1 MGTSGDGARNDFRMD
16 WAGIKDRILE
26 AGKKAGFMTQQD
38 IVKNAGGTLT
48 QQGISG
54 LGKIN
59 DGKQGTITA
68 ENLAR
73 IARVCGVS
81 LDWLIFGDQENTP
94 EHDET
99 WDTLRPY
106 GESILHMV
114 ENLHA
119 NLSFRRYSLAENSLC
134 HSSGII
140 NPFADFQYLSI
151 DIPLYP
157 YKATNEIFAEWNEN
171 GYTDFGKALQNFVN
185 DICHAYTCRYSD
197 IRNNEIK
204 NAMNEYGNCATFYFP
219 F

>member
-1 MGTSGDGARNDFRMD
+1 MDREHTKKVAQPFEINWYDVGQRIEAAR
-16 WAGIKDRILE
+16 DR
-26 AGKKAGFMTQQD
+26 AGFHSFSD
-38 IVKNAGGTLT
+38 LARCAGLSEKNDNIE
-48 QQGISG
+48 GITRETKRTMS
-54 LGKIN
+54 
-59 DGKQGTITA
+59 A
-68 ENLAR
+68 EKLAR
-73 IARVCGVS
+73 IARACGVS
-81 LDWLIFGDQENTP
+81 LDWLIFGEQERKP

-99 WDTLRPY
+99 WNTLRPY

-140 NPFADFQYLSI
+140 NPFAAFRYLSI
-151 DIPLYP
+151 DVPLYP